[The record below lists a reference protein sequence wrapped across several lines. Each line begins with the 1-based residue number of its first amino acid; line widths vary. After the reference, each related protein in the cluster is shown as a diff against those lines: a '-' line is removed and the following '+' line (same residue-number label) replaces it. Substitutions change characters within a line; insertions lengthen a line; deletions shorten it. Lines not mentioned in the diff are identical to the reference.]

1 MKKLSVSM
9 TRREA
14 LWGWGYLLFQ
24 LFLLPLILI
33 TANSLLSQP
42 LPEATVN
49 FVYFLLNFLCILA
62 IARRFLLD
70 SLQVAL
76 RSPFRCLRAA
86 FLGLALYFVCNILL
100 SNLIIRFRPD
110 FININDNSISS
121 MTQGH
126 FTIVSIGTIL
136 LVPPAEEFLYRGL
149 VFGQLYN
156 KNKLLAYVVSTIV
169 FSAIHV
175 IGYIGSYDLE
185 LLLLCFIQ
193 YIPAGICLGWAY
205 ARADSIFAPILM
217 HITIN
222 QIGMQAMR

>member
-1 MKKLSVSM
+1 MKKISLSL

-14 LWGWGYLLFQ
+14 LWGWVYLLFQ
-24 LFLLPLILI
+24 LFFLPLILI
-33 TANSLLSQP
+33 TANALLPRP
-42 LPEATVN
+42 LPEAVVN

-62 IARRFLLD
+62 IAHRFLQQ
-70 SLQVAL
+70 SLHSAL

-86 FLGLALYFVCNILL
+86 VLGLGLYFVCNLL
-100 SNLIIRFRPD
+100 LGRLIMHIRPD
-110 FININDNSISS
+110 FININDTSISA
-121 MTQGH
+121 MTQGN
-126 FTIVSIGTIL
+126 FTLVSIGTIL

-149 VFGQLYN
+149 IFGQLYN
-156 KNKLLAYVVSTIV
+156 KNKLLAYAVSTIV

-175 IGYIGSYDLE
+175 VGYIGSYDAE
-185 LLLLCFIQ
+185 LLLLCFMQ

-205 ARADSIFAPILM
+205 AHADTILAPILM

>member
-1 MKKLSVSM
+1 MKILSVSM

-33 TANSLLSQP
+33 TANTLLPHP

-62 IARRFLLD
+62 IAHRFLLD
-70 SLQVAL
+70 SLRVAL

-110 FININDNSISS
+110 FVNINDNSISS

-126 FTIVSIGTIL
+126 FTLVSIGTIL

-149 VFGQLYN
+149 VFGHLYN
-156 KNKLLAYVVSTIV
+156 KNKLLAYAVSTVI

-205 ARADSIFAPILM
+205 ASADSIFAPILM